1 MIKLNFVMILNGK
14 KQIPITDIFILS
26 EINNQ
31 VFFGLIKMSKGCKLQ
46 NQEICILTFLISRD
60 DLKFMF
66 YFIS

>member
-31 VFFGLIKMSKGCKLQ
+31 VFFRFNKNVKRM
-46 NQEICILTFLISRD
+46 
-60 DLKFMF
+60 
-66 YFIS
+66 